1 MDILTIVIEL
11 EIPNKI
17 NIHIIII
24 LVVNKLV
31 PNIKICQTKM
41 NIIKNFPGVLEKLFT
56 EIMIEPINEPIDV
69 KEINRAKSLASPFRI
84 FLLING
90 R

>member
-1 MDILTIVIEL
+1 MDIFTIVIEL

-17 NIHIIII
+17 NIHIIINFI
-24 LVVNKLV
+24 VNKLV
-31 PNIKICQTKM
+31 PNIKICQIKM
-41 NIIKNFPGVLEKLFT
+41 NIIKNFPGVFEKLFT
-56 EIMIEPINEPIDV
+56 EIMIEPISEPIDA
-69 KEINRAKSLASPFRI
+69 KEINKAKSLASPFRI